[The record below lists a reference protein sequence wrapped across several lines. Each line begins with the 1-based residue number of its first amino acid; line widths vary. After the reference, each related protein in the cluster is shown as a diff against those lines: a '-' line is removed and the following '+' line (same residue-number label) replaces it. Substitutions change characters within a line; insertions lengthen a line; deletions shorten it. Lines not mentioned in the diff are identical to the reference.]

1 MKERHTELLQLLK
14 ESTQRGEYVS
24 GYSLGKRL
32 NVSTRTIRSDV
43 SFLNEQ
49 YLLDSEIESN
59 NRFGYKLV
67 GKMKVFREQT
77 YLEYNQRAF
86 FIIQILIEQ
95 EHWTSYSEISEYLN
109 VSVHTINTD
118 ITKIIKVI
126 YEQNLDITLQT
137 EMFSGI
143 CMIGKEMDKRILLS
157 YFVKKNFASTDEQR
171 HELKTLFTKW
181 WFNESE
187 IDMTLDY
194 VDKVFNYFDI
204 SLKLHMKSMIVTLVL
219 IQKHRINNKKFV
231 EIDLNF
237 SQKKKN
243 LQELRVAQEILK
255 IGNLREKQFIKDET
269 SFLAL
274 HLIGWKLIPNSKG
287 VQDYILSE
295 KIDSYVNEL
304 LSILGNDNGYEFS
317 EDFSLV
323 LGLQMHLKRI
333 LYPLKYHIFIDN
345 PLLSYIKSEYIQ
357 AYQISVVFSKLFS
370 QKFSIKIP
378 ENEVGFIALH
388 IEAAL
393 ERMNN
398 LKIKAAVIY
407 KDNYLTATLSKQKI
421 ENNFSQIEVT
431 DILSINELE
440 LLPSNVSLVISQD
453 TIQKSDKKVIVVNEF
468 LKTADLSHI
477 KQNVTFGILRNN
489 IRKKQVLYLN
499 ESSQEAVLKRMVEY
513 FNLDKFYKGIIDREN
528 LSSTDIGNEIA
539 LPHPLFSSNTDK
551 TSIYIGINKNK
562 ILWGE
567 RSARLIFLL
576 ILSEEDKLRYEYIY
590 REIYQL
596 MRDRKTIENLLNT
609 NYYDEFIENLK

>member
-1 MKERHTELLQLLK
+1 M
-14 ESTQRGEYVS
+14 
-24 GYSLGKRL
+24 
-32 NVSTRTIRSDV
+32 
-43 SFLNEQ
+43 
-49 YLLDSEIESN
+49 
-59 NRFGYKLV
+59 
-67 GKMKVFREQT
+67 
-77 YLEYNQRAF
+77 
-86 FIIQILIEQ
+86 
-95 EHWTSYSEISEYLN
+95 
-109 VSVHTINTD
+109 
-118 ITKIIKVI
+118 
-126 YEQNLDITLQT
+126 
-137 EMFSGI
+137 
-143 CMIGKEMDKRILLS
+143 
-157 YFVKKNFASTDEQR
+157 
-171 HELKTLFTKW
+171 
-181 WFNESE
+181 
-187 IDMTLDY
+187 
-194 VDKVFNYFDI
+194 
-204 SLKLHMKSMIVTLVL
+204 
-219 IQKHRINNKKFV
+219 
-231 EIDLNF
+231 
-237 SQKKKN
+237 
-243 LQELRVAQEILK
+243 RVAQEILK

>member
-1 MKERHTELLQLLK
+1 
-14 ESTQRGEYVS
+14 
-24 GYSLGKRL
+24 
-32 NVSTRTIRSDV
+32 
-43 SFLNEQ
+43 
-49 YLLDSEIESN
+49 
-59 NRFGYKLV
+59 
-67 GKMKVFREQT
+67 
-77 YLEYNQRAF
+77 
-86 FIIQILIEQ
+86 
-95 EHWTSYSEISEYLN
+95 
-109 VSVHTINTD
+109 
-118 ITKIIKVI
+118 
-126 YEQNLDITLQT
+126 
-137 EMFSGI
+137 
-143 CMIGKEMDKRILLS
+143 EMDKRILLS

-204 SLKLHMKSMIVTLVL
+204 SLKLHMKSMIVTSVL

-596 MRDRKTIENLLNT
+596 KRDKKTIENLLNT

>member
-14 ESTQRGEYVS
+14 ESRQRGEYVS
-24 GYSLGKRL
+24 GYSLAMSL

-67 GKMKVFREQT
+67 GKMKVFKEQT
-77 YLEYNQRAF
+77 YLDYNQRAF
-86 FIIQILIEQ
+86 LIIQILIEE
-95 EHWTSYSEISEYLN
+95 EHWTSLSDISEYLN
-109 VSVHTINTD
+109 FSEQTINTD
-118 ITKIIKVI
+118 IAKIIKVT
-126 YEQNLDITLQT
+126 YEQSLDITFPT

-157 YFVKKNFASTDEQR
+157 YFVKKNFASQDEQR
-171 HELKTLFTKW
+171 HELKILFTKW
-181 WFNESE
+181 WFTESE

-194 VDKVFNYFDI
+194 VDEVFNYFDI
-204 SLKLHMKSMIVTLVL
+204 SLKLDMKSMIVTLVL
-219 IQKHRINNKKFV
+219 IQKRRINNKKFV
-231 EIDLNF
+231 EIDLNI
-237 SQKKKN
+237 SQEKKK

-255 IGNLREKQFIKDET
+255 IGNQCEKQFIKDEAR
-269 SFLAL
+269 FLAL
-274 HLIGWKLIPNSKG
+274 HLIGWKLIPDSMG

-295 KIDSYVNEL
+295 KIDSYVHEF

-317 EDFSLV
+317 DDSSLV

-357 AYQISVVFSKLFS
+357 AYQISVVFSELFS

-407 KDNYLTATLSKQKI
+407 KNNYITATLGKQKI

-440 LLPSNVSLVISQD
+440 LLSSNVSLVISQD
-453 TIQKSDKKVIVVNEF
+453 TIQKSDKTVIVVNEF
-468 LKTADLSHI
+468 LKEADLSYI

-489 IRKKQVLYLN
+489 IRKKQVMYLN
-499 ESSQEAVLKRMVEY
+499 EASQEEVLKRMVEY
-513 FNLDKFYKGIIDREN
+513 FSLSKFYKGIIDREN

-539 LPHPLFSSNTDK
+539 LPHPLFSTNTDK
-551 TSIYIGINKNK
+551 TSIYVGINKTK
-562 ILWGE
+562 ILWGG

-576 ILSEEDKLRYEYIY
+576 ILSERDKLRSEYIY

-596 MRDRKTIENLLNT
+596 KRDKKTIENLLNT

>member
-59 NRFGYKLV
+59 NHFGYKLV

-118 ITKIIKVI
+118 ITKIITVI

-204 SLKLHMKSMIVTLVL
+204 SLKLHMKSMIVTSVL

>member
-1 MKERHTELLQLLK
+1 VKERHTELLQLLK

-59 NRFGYKLV
+59 NHFGYKLV

-118 ITKIIKVI
+118 ITKIITVI

-204 SLKLHMKSMIVTLVL
+204 SLKLHMKSMIVTSVL